1 MATSEEDIPP
11 TEPTVAKHGETSA
24 PVATP
29 PDPQTTT
36 PGASLVLDLG
46 KLTKGVIGKY
56 AYWIGALPGAPREHL
71 QIGSIDFPKMEEDV
85 RLDKRGK
92 TKRREQI
99 GSIRRL
105 TLNQLQRVEGDV
117 PQQIIRFDA
126 AGKSPGG
133 PGDGLEVL
141 DEPRRKGTPMRVPT
155 NANVEKAIKDKF
167 PLRPYSAEVTDEPA
181 ARYVFMQ
188 LCADQE
194 RPQRSDFYPK
204 SLEATGLEWPAGT
217 KPEPVLQE

>member
-1 MATSEEDIPP
+1 MTTPEDGSPL
-11 TEPTVAKHGETSA
+11 TEP
-24 PVATP
+24 
-29 PDPQTTT
+29 DPKTTT
-36 PGASLVLDLG
+36 PGASLVLDLD

-56 AYWIGALPGAPREHL
+56 AYWMGALPDAPREHL

-85 RLDKRGK
+85 RIDKTGK
-92 TKRREQI
+92 TKRRENI
-99 GSIRRL
+99 GSIRWL
-105 TLNQLQRVEGDV
+105 TLVQIQRVEDDV
-117 PQQIIRFDA
+117 LQQIIRFDG

-141 DEPRRKGTPMRVPT
+141 DEPRRKGIPMRVPT
-155 NANVEKAIKDKF
+155 DANIEKAIKDKR
-167 PLRPYSAEVTDEPA
+167 PLRPFSAEVTDEPA

-194 RPQRSDFYPK
+194 RPQRSDFYPDP
-204 SLEATGLEWPAGT
+204 LEVTGLVWPAGT